1 MSYTTTPSDTLV
13 LRILE
18 NDGSKQVV
26 DTELYVLYD
35 TRHDVFLIRGKR
47 SDTSRV
53 IQNAYSFECESRDS
67 VLELITFL
75 IPKTNKCT
83 VELYTYYDLPINKND
98 ITFDTLRDEV
108 DPSNEMVAYEDNKL
122 SSKFIIHCL
131 SILKYTNNVY

>member
-1 MSYTTTPSDTLV
+1 MSYTPNPSDTLV

-26 DTELYVLYD
+26 DTELYVIYD
-35 TRHDVFLIRGKR
+35 TRENIFLIRGKR
-47 SDTSRV
+47 SDTSRL

-83 VELYTYYDLPINKND
+83 VELYTYYNLPANKND

-122 SSKFIIHCL
+122 SSKFLMQIL
-131 SILKYTNNVY
+131 SILKYTINEY